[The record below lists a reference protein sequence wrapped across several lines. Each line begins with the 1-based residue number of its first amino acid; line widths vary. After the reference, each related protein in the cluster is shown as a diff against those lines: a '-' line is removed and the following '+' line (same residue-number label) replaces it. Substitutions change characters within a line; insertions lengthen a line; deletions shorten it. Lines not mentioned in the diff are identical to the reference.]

1 MKKLVWFTVL
11 NILSLGLMIFSQLAP
26 NKGFN
31 WIIAVGILLILATVI
46 HFFVEYKKLN
56 KLK

>member
-11 NILSLGLMIFSQLAP
+11 MVTSQLFMIIFQFLSDKG
-26 NKGFN
+26 NK
-31 WIIAVGILLILATVI
+31 WIVIIGSLIIVALI
-46 HFFVEYKKLN
+46 INFFVEYKKLN